1 MLENE
6 LLTLVTQYGIAG
18 LILYVF
24 YKLMSNELK
33 KLNESINNLS
43 LKIERLSI
51 LIERE
56 LSKENEISIFLYT
69 FVHTCTQDYLLEV

>member
-1 MLENE
+1 MEE
-6 LLTLVTQYGIAG
+6 ILTLFTQYGIAG
-18 LILYVF
+18 LILYIF

-43 LKIERLSI
+43 VKIERLST

-56 LSKENEISIFLYT
+56 LSKERR
-69 FVHTCTQDYLLEV
+69 

>member
-1 MLENE
+1 MEE
-6 LLTLVTQYGIAG
+6 LLTLFTQYGIAG

-43 LKIERLSI
+43 LKIERLTT
-51 LIERE
+51 LIEKE
-56 LSKENEISIFLYT
+56 LSKEKK
-69 FVHTCTQDYLLEV
+69 

>member
-6 LLTLVTQYGIAG
+6 LISVFLNYGIAG

-24 YKLMSNELK
+24 YKLMTNELK

-43 LKIERLSI
+43 LKIERLTT

-56 LSKENEISIFLYT
+56 LERK
-69 FVHTCTQDYLLEV
+69 